1 MALLREKKDQI
12 VDELGRTITESK
24 MTVIAEYQ
32 GTPVKALQTLRR
44 EARDSGTTVKVIKN
58 RLVIKA
64 LQANPDFKDVDTKFI
79 NGMLLYVFN
88 NDDEVAGAQTIAK
101 FAKTQPTLKIIGAIT
116 NTGEFISEA
125 DANAIS
131 VLPTKEQLRGQ
142 LVGVLSAPLTGFVG
156 VMTGNI
162 RSIFNVL
169 NARADSIS

>member
-1 MALLREKKDQI
+1 MALLREKKNQI
-12 VDELGRTITESK
+12 VDEVSQSITSSK
-24 MTVIAEYQ
+24 MTVIAEYK

-44 EARDSGTTVKVIKN
+44 EARDNGTSIKVIKN

-64 LQANPDFKDVDTKFI
+64 LQSNPEFKDIDTKFI

-88 NDDEVAGAQTIAK
+88 DNDEVAGAQAIAK

-116 NTGEFISEA
+116 NSGEFINEQ
-125 DANAIS
+125 DANAIAL
-131 VLPTKEQLRGQ
+131 LPTKEQLRGQ
-142 LVGVLSAPLTGFVG
+142 LVGVLAAPLTGFVG
-156 VMTGNI
+156 VMSGNI